1 MLLSTL
7 ESNRKSVGPIRTLI
21 VDDSPFVRKIVREM
35 LSRSPFI
42 EVVGMARD
50 GDEALEIAAELK
62 PDVITC
68 DLTMPSKNGVEFVR
82 AQMAR
87 QPVPI
92 LILSASPADAENVL
106 EAINA
111 GAVDFIRKPTALASH
126 DLLAVRD
133 ELIEKVKGAA
143 TAPIKN
149 LHALR
154 EPSGA
159 PILAKSTHKAEVV
172 VLGISTGGPQGL
184 RYLIPQLPSNF
195 PVPLLIVLHMPVGY
209 TELFATKLGEQCKL
223 KVREAKE
230 GDVLEP
236 GLALVAHAG
245 RHLTLVRSAGGQ
257 VVVRLTMQ
265 PVDKPHRPSVDV
277 LFQSAAE
284 IYGARTLA
292 IVMTGMGDDGKE
304 GAAWIKAQGGRVL
317 TEAEESCVI
326 YGMPRSVVEAGLSD
340 AAVPLNQMAEAIM
353 KNI

>member
-1 MLLSTL
+1 LSTFV
-7 ESNRKSVGPIRTLI
+7 SKRGGGPIRTLI

-42 EVVGMARD
+42 EVIGMARD
-50 GDEALEIAAELK
+50 GDEALELAAELK

-68 DLTMPSKNGVEFVR
+68 DLTMPGKNGVEFVR

-87 QPVPI
+87 QPLPI
-92 LILSASPADAENVL
+92 LILSASPADGENVL

-111 GAVDFIRKPTALASH
+111 GAVDFIQKPTALASH

-149 LHALR
+149 LQPQP
-154 EPSGA
+154 EPAAA
-159 PILAKSTHKAEVV
+159 PIQTKSTHKAEVV
-172 VLGISTGGPQGL
+172 VLGISTGGPQAL
-184 RYLIPQLPSNF
+184 RYLIPQLPPNF
-195 PVPLLIVLHMPVGY
+195 PVPLLMVLHMPVGY
-209 TELFATKLGEQCKL
+209 TELFAAKLAEQSKM
-223 KVREAKE
+223 KVREAKD

-236 GLALVAHAG
+236 GVALLGHAG
-245 RHLTLVRSAGGQ
+245 RHLTLVRSAAGQ

-284 IYGARTLA
+284 VFGARTLA

-304 GAAWIKAQGGRVL
+304 GAAWIKAQGGKVL

-353 KNI
+353 NNL